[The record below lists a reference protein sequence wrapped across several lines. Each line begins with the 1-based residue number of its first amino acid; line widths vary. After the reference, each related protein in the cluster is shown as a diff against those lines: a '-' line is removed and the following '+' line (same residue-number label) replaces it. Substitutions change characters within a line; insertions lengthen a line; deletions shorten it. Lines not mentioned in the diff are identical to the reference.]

1 MATRLAVPDASVQ
14 EQIRDLAAAIAD
26 LHYVI
31 GIVVEN
37 AKEFIPGESVEELV
51 TSWERSNESF
61 GALVNSLVS
70 LTGKQ
75 SRGRI
80 PEAPKLSVTQLR
92 ENDLLGE
99 TGRAKRSTLSRLR
112 DRLMMF
118 WNSHP
123 ITDEKR
129 EKATE
134 AAIQYFEY
142 GASVLGS
149 IPFGEL
155 GEEFCLLMK
164 QLITLRAKRG
174 V

>member
-37 AKEFIPGESVEELV
+37 AKEFIPGESVEEFV

-99 TGRAKRSTLSRLR
+99 TGRAKRSTLSISLFDKTSISFR
-112 DRLMMF
+112 
-118 WNSHP
+118 N
-123 ITDEKR
+123 R
-129 EKATE
+129 ESFPLESNTALCPKC
-134 AAIQYFEY
+134 Y
-142 GASVLGS
+142 
-149 IPFGEL
+149 
-155 GEEFCLLMK
+155 
-164 QLITLRAKRG
+164 
-174 V
+174 